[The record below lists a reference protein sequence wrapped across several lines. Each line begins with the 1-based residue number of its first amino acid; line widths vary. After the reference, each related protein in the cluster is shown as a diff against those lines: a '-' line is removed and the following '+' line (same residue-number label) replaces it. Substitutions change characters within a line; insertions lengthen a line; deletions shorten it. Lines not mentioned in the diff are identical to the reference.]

1 MPLCR
6 AFGTEGWELGARRWR
21 LRRWAGLWAA
31 VSGGCW
37 RWPPAREPRVRIRPP
52 LYRRDRRRLAASLC
66 GPLVACGR
74 AATNVIAPAREALR
88 FEDEELRSASDSL
101 TRRAPRHYARM
112 RRRKR
117 TNKWWQR
124 ACWPGSLSP
133 SNACLQR
140 RHANT
145 TGTSTRSSRRCRSAL
160 APPGTLTLSGR
171 AGQCRSP
178 AARLRQLAER
188 SSSSG
193 SPSRRACEPRR
204 TTCPQGSA
212 SRG

>member
-1 MPLCR
+1 MPLQLCR
-6 AFGTEGWELGARRWR
+6 QSLRRPKARSSAGAGWR
-21 LRRWAGLWAA
+21 LRRWAGLRAA

-37 RWPPAREPRVRIRPP
+37 R
-52 LYRRDRRRLAASLC
+52 LYRRGRRRLAASLC
-66 GPLVACGR
+66 GLLVACGR

-88 FEDEELRSASDSL
+88 YEDEELRSASDSL

-140 RHANT
+140 RRANT

-188 SSSSG
+188 PSSSG